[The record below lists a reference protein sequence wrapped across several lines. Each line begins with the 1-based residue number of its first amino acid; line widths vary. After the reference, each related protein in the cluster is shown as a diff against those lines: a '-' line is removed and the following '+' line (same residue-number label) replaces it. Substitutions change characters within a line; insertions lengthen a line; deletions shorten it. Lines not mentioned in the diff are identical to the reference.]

1 MSSLCFSCRDSLL
14 FSMKVEQAFET
25 AECMINGLCCGARED
40 VKNLTDAEVRWL
52 VPAIAYIIENDSGK
66 DKEAFH
72 KAVQLVFMRMLRDP
86 DMSFCGFKCLCAL
99 LSNQSAVRYHE
110 DCASRIERQIL
121 EMAKLPVEQKKAML
135 DVLWNACREQ
145 QSVMLCR
152 QIITAI
158 QTVCMNLGNLEE
170 IIQGVYHIK
179 GYEKDFETFVYYSL
193 DYLLRNKGD
202 DAYIVEVFNILWS
215 VVPKEKLLRIFIK
228 VMDDTR
234 QRAIVVVTHC
244 ETLIPVFAKFFFS
257 GSDDYKKCFPNIV
270 RLFIDNQDKKWDT
283 VFYNF
288 MYSRLHDQAAV
299 ALFFKDL
306 NRLFV
311 TRPMEM
317 RNIITLLSRQ
327 ELEAYDDNS
336 LLLLANI
343 RTVFGLKVKIDV
355 RPGATSPLFIMLNQF
370 SEAHKLTDIQQLQ
383 MLMLAAMCKPD
394 DFDCLA
400 SHFNVVSEETALA
413 FIELCP
419 MVKMSRGIRKRLR
432 SASNVVPDLA
442 EIVRLSADFY
452 PMNELRQV
460 GDLPEDAV
468 CYKTTD
474 VLFVFHKTEDR
485 KLILQIR
492 TMVGVKE
499 FEIDVEESLKDMPT
513 SSLAPS
519 MIVNFGLALP
529 DNKCKLKKVD
539 AKEKAIVN
547 ELDQTYLR
555 IDFKVFVSGV
565 HLDTTN
571 ICDSA
576 GVSDAFWQFYSD
588 LGFSK
593 SPDGVAQSDGHFV
606 RFTFELA
613 HDKPQTDL
621 HSYGTVVIFNQSNR
635 PISTKHLDPKLDW
648 IYSVS
653 LVDNLY
659 VITPLVVPEKYL
671 SWPLGQSL
679 IVHRHHLKFAIF
691 SLLYFPTI
699 SKMKNVIL
707 GKYQARG
714 VIWRELDRKC
724 NDDIFQ
730 IVSH

>member
-1 MSSLCFSCRDSLL
+1 M
-14 FSMKVEQAFET
+14 
-25 AECMINGLCCGARED
+25 
-40 VKNLTDAEVRWL
+40 
-52 VPAIAYIIENDSGK
+52 
-66 DKEAFH
+66 
-72 KAVQLVFMRMLRDP
+72 
-86 DMSFCGFKCLCAL
+86 
-99 LSNQSAVRYHE
+99 
-110 DCASRIERQIL
+110 
-121 EMAKLPVEQKKAML
+121 
-135 DVLWNACREQ
+135 
-145 QSVMLCR
+145 
-152 QIITAI
+152 
-158 QTVCMNLGNLEE
+158 
-170 IIQGVYHIK
+170 
-179 GYEKDFETFVYYSL
+179 
-193 DYLLRNKGD
+193 
-202 DAYIVEVFNILWS
+202 
-215 VVPKEKLLRIFIK
+215 
-228 VMDDTR
+228 
-234 QRAIVVVTHC
+234 
-244 ETLIPVFAKFFFS
+244 
-257 GSDDYKKCFPNIV
+257 

-288 MYSRLHDQAAV
+288 IYSRLHDKAAV

-306 NRLFV
+306 NKLFV

-317 RNIITLLSRQ
+317 RNIITVLSRQ
-327 ELEAYDDNS
+327 ELEAYDENS
-336 LLLLANI
+336 LLLLVNI
-343 RTVFGLKVKIDV
+343 RTVFGLKVKLDV
-355 RPGATSPLFIMLNQF
+355 RPVATSPLLIMLNHF
-370 SEAHKLTDIQQLQ
+370 SEAHKLASIQQLQ
-383 MLMLAAMCKPD
+383 MLMLSAMCKPD
-394 DFDCLA
+394 DFDCMA
-400 SHFNVVSEETALA
+400 THFNVVSEETALA

-419 MVKMSRGIRKRLR
+419 MVKTSRGVRKRLR

-474 VLFVFHKTEDR
+474 ILFAFHKTEDR
-485 KLILQIR
+485 KLMLQVR

-539 AKEKAIVN
+539 AKENAIVN

-555 IDFKVFVSGV
+555 IDFKVFVSEV
-565 HLDTTN
+565 RLETTG

-576 GVSDAFWQFYSD
+576 GVSDAFSHFYSD

-593 SPDGVAQSDGHFV
+593 SPDGVVQSDGHFV

-621 HSYGTVVIFNQSNR
+621 HSYGTVVIFNEANR
-635 PISTKHLDPKLDW
+635 PISTKNLDPKLDW

-659 VITPLVVPEKYL
+659 AITPLVVPEKYL

-679 IVHRHHLKFAIF
+679 VVHRHHLKFAIF